1 METMKKFLT
10 LALLG
15 GLLGI
20 VVVTFVAPSISR
32 MLISAP
38 VSFGVNCEPAADWSV
53 GMLIRSQIIGF
64 LVGGLGGAFLTISSA
79 LKARKNKASASFATN
94 S

>member
-1 METMKKFLT
+1 MESLKKFMT
-10 LALLG
+10 LALIG

-20 VVVTFVAPSISR
+20 VLVTFIAPSISR

-64 LVGGLGGAFLTISSA
+64 SVGALAGAFFVVSSL
-79 LKARKNKASASFATN
+79 LKARKAKPLAEA
-94 S
+94 